1 MALSKKNTSSKKVE
15 TYKYP
20 EDLSSNRYVEL
31 AFFIPK
37 TENNIESLIG
47 SLTQAGI
54 APYNS
59 VDGRDKTNGSV
70 STALNN
76 LETKIKSTISAVAKT
91 LTEEKREAFN
101 AKELKS
107 ILHLP
112 LPNNLN
118 DSSNNSFSES
128 SGIIS
133 NLVGTL
139 NTTLDKVNE
148 VSNNLG
154 ARNIIANAD
163 LNLMYKGSGLRKA
176 SLTWTFTP
184 RSKKETIAITKIIKI
199 IKMYSSPDASI
210 SRHFLKAPAFV
221 ELTLSNK
228 ILNDIQRYRYM
239 VINSVSIDFGSGGNM
254 EMFYD
259 GMIKE
264 ITVSISL
271 SELKVNTMQD
281 WTEDFDSVNKE
292 IK

>member
-15 TYKYP
+15 TYTYP
-20 EDLSSNRYVEL
+20 RDLSGNRYVEL

-37 TENNIESLIG
+37 TENNIESLVS
-47 SLTQAGI
+47 SLKQAGI
-54 APYNS
+54 TIYNS
-59 VDGRDKTNGSV
+59 VDGRDKTSGSV

-76 LETKIKSTISAVAKT
+76 LGTKIKNTVGVATKT
-91 LTEEKREAFN
+91 LTEDKREAFN

-107 ILHLP
+107 ILYLP

-118 DSSNNSFSES
+118 DTSNNSFSES

-139 NTTLDKVNE
+139 NSTLNKVNE

-176 SLTWTFTP
+176 TLTWTFTP
-184 RSKKETIAITKIIKI
+184 RNKKETEEISRIIKI
-199 IKMYSSPDASI
+199 IKMYSSPDATI

-239 VINSVSIDFGSGGNM
+239 VIDNVSIDFGAGGNM

-264 ITVSISL
+264 ITMSVSL

-281 WTEDFDSVNKE
+281 WSEDFDRNYKGLE
-292 IK
+292 